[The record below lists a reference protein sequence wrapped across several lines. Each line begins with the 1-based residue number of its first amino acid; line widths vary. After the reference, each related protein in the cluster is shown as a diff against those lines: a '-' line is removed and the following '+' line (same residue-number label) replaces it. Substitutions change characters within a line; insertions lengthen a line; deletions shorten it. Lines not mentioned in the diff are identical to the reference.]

1 MLVNNTLNK
10 IIIFAAGAT
19 VGSTVTYL
27 LIKKRCEQKA
37 QEEIDKVV
45 DEFYSREGLSVKN
58 EEDVTVEVE
67 EPKEETEPVSEKDE
81 YEEIVKGEGYISYA
95 QEKLGKKEEK
105 NDMKK
110 PYVISPEDFGD
121 SDYATIT
128 LWYYADGVI
137 TDERGK
143 IIKNVEEIIG
153 ENVESHFGE
162 NKYDEDTVY
171 VRNDNLEIDYEV
183 CRDER
188 RFSEIS

>member
-1 MLVNNTLNK
+1 MLVNNTLSK
-10 IIIFAAGAT
+10 IIIFATGAT

-27 LIKKRCEQKA
+27 LVKKRCEQKA

-45 DEFYSREGLSVKN
+45 DEFYNREGVSVNKP
-58 EEDVTVEVE
+58 EEITVEVE
-67 EPKEETEPVSEKDE
+67 ESKEEPVDEKE
-81 YEEIVKGEGYISYA
+81 KYEEIVKGEGYTSYA
-95 QEKLGKKEEK
+95 QEKLEKKEEK

-153 ENVESHFGE
+153 ENVESHFGDY
-162 NKYDEDTVY
+162 KYDEDTVY
-171 VRNDNLEIDYEV
+171 VRNENLEIDYEV